1 MVLPGTA
8 IEFDKRYK
16 VISIIGRGRET
27 VVYRAESI
35 EGDKKEV
42 AIKVLSG
49 KKHADLLLNRLK
61 HEATML
67 LLAEH
72 PRVISIFGM
81 HAIKD
86 YIYLALEYAPMGDL
100 FRLTNYGTTPL
111 PTPQAQTFFLQCLE
125 GLAHLEKVAIIHRD
139 IKPDNILV
147 TGLDSVKIGDFGVAS
162 MASPNHQRKDLHLA
176 VGAISYLAPEILDGQ
191 VCDFQSDLYALAL
204 SFYHIISGTHPFD
217 NAPLVEQKTR
227 RETLDIPNLET
238 IAPNCPPK
246 MAKAIMKMLNYS
258 RENRFPSAAA
268 VIEYLKQKSEDRPSL
283 KQLAASENP
292 TPQIQNAVT
301 NRVAA
306 NSIGTDSVT
315 DADIMVGTTAVKV
328 PTYKVASIVTKPS
341 VEIESSLMDDTVG
354 ETHVINNQRLV
365 KHPNMARETDKH
377 KRDEQATQSIPK
389 DMLDRFRMGGTGD
402 EAREEKRPHNSMKDQ
417 SSFSVPETGSYSEK
431 PRRGGMKRLI
441 LAVIT
446 CVVVAVAVIGF
457 YLVSTASEYVSS
469 LAREG
474 VGTVLH
480 FVGGSSKKKHH
491 TTEKVT
497 AKTKNESSSTGSTS
511 FGPSD
516 ADGSVSPEG
525 PDSDSMAKDNNEETQ
540 IPVEDLREKSSE
552 EGSGKLSDDT
562 EPTEE
567 STSRDTTP
575 SQTSPAETL
584 VFKGG
589 VHAGLITG
597 LFPQG
602 PTHVSFVPLPDS
614 TDVVVI
620 VGLDGWTPRRGEMV
634 AENTLKVSSNGIVLQ
649 FKGSTKDASHI
660 GGRVEDLVTGKQGS
674 WEVEAL
680 SKD

>member
-8 IEFDKRYK
+8 IKFDKRYK

-35 EGDKKEV
+35 EGEKKEV

-111 PTPQAQTFFLQCLE
+111 PTPQAQAFFIQCLE
-125 GLAHLEKVAIIHRD
+125 GLAHLEKVGIIHRD

-162 MASPNHQRKDLHLA
+162 MASPNNQRKDLHLA

-191 VCDFQSDLYALAL
+191 ICDFQSDLYALAL
-204 SFYHIISGTHPFD
+204 SFYHVISGTHPFD
-217 NAPLVEQKTR
+217 NVPLIEQKTR

-246 MAKAIMKMLNYS
+246 MARAIMKMLNYS
-258 RENRFPSAAA
+258 RNNRFPSAAA
-268 VIEYLKQKSEDRPSL
+268 VLDYLKGKTEDRPTA
-283 KQLAASENP
+283 KQLTVFENL
-292 TPQIQNAVT
+292 PQHINNSVITRAVG
-301 NRVAA
+301 
-306 NSIGTDSVT
+306 NSIGTNSVA
-315 DADIMVGTTAVKV
+315 DADFMLETTVVKV
-328 PTYKVASIVTKPS
+328 PSYKVASIVTKPS
-341 VEIESSLMDDTVG
+341 GDIKSSLLNDSLD
-354 ETHVINNQRLV
+354 ETRVINSQRLV
-365 KHPNMARETDKH
+365 KHPKMARETDKQR
-377 KRDEQATQSIPK
+377 RDEQATQSIPK
-389 DMLDRFRMGGTGD
+389 DMLDRFRMGSDTAATEGT
-402 EAREEKRPHNSMKDQ
+402 KDDSSNKGQ
-417 SSFSVPETGSYSEK
+417 SKFSVPETSSFPETR
-431 PRRGGMKRLI
+431 RRGGLSRLI
-441 LAVIT
+441 LPILT
-446 CVVVAVAVIGF
+446 CIVVAAGVIGF
-457 YLVSTASEYVSS
+457 YLVSTTSEYVSN

-474 VGTVLH
+474 VETVLH
-480 FVGGSSKKKHH
+480 YVGASSKKTQTK
-491 TTEKVT
+491 TEKVT
-497 AKTKNESSSTGSTS
+497 TKPKGENSPSGSTS

-516 ADGSVSPEG
+516 DEAPPLSDT
-525 PDSDSMAKDNNEETQ
+525 PDSDPGTKDENEEKPAPSGGLGDQ
-540 IPVEDLREKSSE
+540 SPKDEPL
-552 EGSGKLSDDT
+552 EGSNETELIEETTLPGHDSSSDD
-562 EPTEE
+562 
-567 STSRDTTP
+567 
-575 SQTSPAETL
+575 TL

-589 VHAGLITG
+589 VHAGIITG

-602 PTHVSFVPLPDS
+602 PTHVSFIPLPDS
-614 TDVVVI
+614 NDVVVI
-620 VGLDGWTPRRGEMV
+620 VGLEGWTPRRGEMTS
-634 AENTLKVSSNGIVLQ
+634 ENTLKVSSNGIVLQ
-649 FKGSTKDASHI
+649 FKGSSKDGSQI
-660 GGRVEDLVTGKQGS
+660 SGRVEDLVTGNKGS